1 VQYTPAVIRAIEAR
15 FPPPARQHGHA
26 HRMRPL
32 VARVPADRWPDFKAL
47 AAAKALALSPPP
59 P

>member
-1 VQYTPAVIRAIEAR
+1 VQYTLGLIRAIEVR
-15 FPPPARQHGHA
+15 FTTSAQQHGHA

-32 VARVPADRWPDFKAL
+32 VARVPADRWRDFKAR